1 MNKFLKPLLWLLP
14 AMLFTATGW
23 AQEAVN
29 PKPVY
34 LLDAGNTAT
43 DRWTTIDKNGS
54 YPAFLQADTTYGELY
69 ATTTSGGN
77 FFNTYSAPSV
87 GFSEGTYEGLDGTTY
102 SSVFEEMA
110 ATLGLE
116 SIPESVYSD
125 NLQNGGANGHKLTVH
140 GLDPEKC
147 YVMYY
152 IGGATKDSQT
162 VAGFT
167 LEASGYLG
175 NPVLDYVCTSGSAIH
190 ATSTVTAYAN
200 VLPVTTA
207 LRAANNGYLLVRVS
221 YVKPTAEGCLEFK
234 LSGERANICALAIAE
249 IDPQEDVS
257 AEVAESVNFSNV
269 EWSPSN
275 AKPNANVTLNVSG
288 EATLTMDK
296 TFLVN
301 TLTVQGAGPLTIAK
315 TESNKLTA
323 TTTTIS
329 TDTTVEAGA
338 ATLGAVTIDADKT
351 LTVKEGV
358 ALASLSGSGTLN
370 LDVGGSTTLGNYAL
384 NSFSGTTKVS
394 SGTLKYTA
402 SANRPR
408 GEIIVSGA
416 SAALQIADNT
426 DILGWGSGLPGITIE
441 NDGRFE
447 AFNRDTFS
455 RVLTLNTGRLVFNA
469 DNQDA
474 GRSFDLYNNSK
485 IVSSGTSTIGGANAT
500 NDAESN
506 DPIVASGIIAIR
518 RSDLEIE
525 VTDGTLSVYS
535 AIGTAAGNGGSVYK
549 KGAGTLA
556 IYRAATSALPVVVD
570 AGELR
575 LVRKGSLTTG
585 AMTVNA
591 NATLA
596 YVGTQTP
603 TNAITNNG
611 TIAADGEGTV
621 ADLTGATLS
630 GSGSYDVKNGATL
643 ILKKAQ
649 ADAGTVTVAADATL
663 KVKVD
668 SYDTVTLDT
677 VALAEGKNVVFV
689 LPSGDEVIGTGATM
703 PEQSVYTY
711 TATAGE
717 ENNWS
722 TVANWKLNG
731 VAVDAVPSGTVT
743 TPVEVVLTGATTL
756 TMDVAGVTLSALSVS
771 GGDLTIAG
779 ENALT
784 VNTVAT
790 ANKVVVSG
798 ALTLDAPG
806 TEATPTKMTN
816 VFEVTEGGTLTT
828 KGYLNLSA
836 ENQVKS
842 GGALEVASGVAM
854 LNAAEQG
861 IKGSL
866 TIFTSATLKN
876 LRETDALAYGTANVI
891 VNVYG
896 TLDMGATRWT
906 IFANNNT
913 INLYA
918 GAIVQGAGQTG
929 NGALDIWEKSS
940 STPAINIKKYE
951 SDTTPVQLMAAVRC
965 RDGKVV
971 VNLEEGIEATWSG
984 NQTGINNNDGGLKVD
999 GAGTLKLTG
1008 TNTYTGGTEIAEGAT
1023 IEVATIGKLST
1034 SGAIVVN
1041 GRLCVNSGA
1050 SGTNDSAQA
1059 CGTAESP
1066 RLTGSGVLEFVG
1078 TNYYALPDG
1087 FTTPLAIENNH
1098 TGGIVVSDMN
1108 GMTIGTLSGNGKF
1121 RSDWGT
1127 DDTTSEPRVITVK
1140 QSAASTFSGMISPH
1154 KTSGSRRIKFL
1165 VTKAEGVAEGVD
1177 TTLTLAGN
1185 AVANNGAI
1193 LAVAEGAMVKVA
1205 GEGSWGQ
1212 SVVGA
1217 GTIIFE
1223 GKLPTGSGY
1232 TDEANWQGTV
1242 KLQNYT
1248 GSSNQGATELNL
1260 DAYGNAASVVE
1271 LANVTGWVG
1280 NGTVVPK
1287 LCLSE
1292 DGLTF
1297 NNGSTTSTATITV
1310 NALSG
1315 SGAIK
1320 GAVGKNW
1327 KYHVVVEDS
1336 TDFEGTIDLSETT
1349 SQCVSVVFGEGDAAE
1364 GKIVIAQGTTIPAG
1378 KTWKAVNGV
1387 TVTGEGTLSGSGSIA
1402 SALTYSSTAASTFGG
1417 SITGDLTVASGT
1429 LELTAFQ
1436 YDESAGRTIG
1446 NLAVDGGTLRINA
1459 PSDLSNGQ
1467 RFVEDRKSIA
1477 VAANAILE
1485 LNAGYA
1491 YLSAT
1496 GDGLTKVT
1504 GNFVLGVTGDSGLN
1518 NVTTHLEVVDGA
1530 TLSLRNWRADDYALT
1545 PASLKLNGTM
1555 GLNQSGNS
1563 KNTYVV
1569 NTRAIS
1575 GKGSLASGVTLALPE
1590 NATIDVTDGV
1600 VTAGTVTVAGAITVT
1615 GNVADGDYIL
1625 KCTNATAEDAAKI
1638 TVEGFAVTAD
1648 ATGYKAVAGGAVVDA
1663 SLKATFT
1670 GADQTLTW
1678 SELVGDVNA
1687 EKLYQGG
1694 TLTITFTAE
1703 GQTFTFDKDAAL
1715 AFSQITIN
1723 GEYAGTLAKTGSATV
1738 SATATAIDTDTTVE
1752 AGVASLG
1759 TVTIADDKTLT
1770 VKDVNTVSSLSGQ
1783 GVYNL
1788 DLGETTA
1795 DAYTIAADG
1804 KHYKV
1809 SSGTFTNAALNFSAT
1824 QTNYE
1829 FAGGDLT
1836 LSGNEGQFSFGT
1848 ADVTISG
1855 GTIRATHLITVQ
1867 GGNDRSTTI
1876 EQTGGEIILSGTGN
1890 GSDTPMANQTIM
1902 FGHWRNGSSN
1912 YTLSGGSLVAEE
1924 GGVRFGN
1931 DSSSAMTISGTG
1943 LFKVKGIKGKGTTES
1958 ALTITGGKLSLG
1970 DWGFDAINSF
1980 TFSAQGG
1987 EINAFGNATINQTIA
2002 LNGDVTL
2009 SADAE
2014 KTLTIYA
2021 ITGTGSL
2028 TITGEGTV
2036 ALPEAVVETIPVTV
2050 AEGATL
2056 KVIPTVDAA
2065 VLGKII
2071 LAEGSVVEGTL
2082 TVDGVE
2088 EFTHDGTTI
2097 SFTPDATI
2105 TGSAWWWDY
2114 EFNGNGNNIGS
2125 EASALSWD
2133 GDRPYQNA
2141 EYTEPVEGDTNQ
2153 MLKLPARPWRNVS
2166 IWPAEATFVM
2176 YAKAGTNADSVLA
2189 SFGSSTHG
2197 SSKAIT
2203 LMTGTNPENGDM
2215 RLVYTEGTAA
2225 ENVVDLVEN
2234 LSVPNAT
2241 TSYHLYAFVLET
2253 VDEKTH
2259 VSVYVDGG
2267 LVATYTADSIIQ
2279 LGGGFQI
2286 ASVHGGCPSGLNR
2299 LANEDTATMDFL
2311 RVSNTVLSSEAM
2323 KALANAYPYTS
2334 PNGTATRTVESTDEV
2349 KAWIG
2354 AEGQTVWTQ
2363 TTLADDG
2370 SGTTTDEAQVAPT
2383 AGSVVKV
2390 TVIDETSV
2398 ALNIPA
2404 EGVSYE
2410 KLELFGDGELTLTA
2424 VENAGLMTIA
2434 GMTSISANATITAG
2448 AVKVGAVDVATDKIL
2463 TFDYSA
2469 YDFSGIW
2476 ASTTIPLTG
2485 LATGEGTVAVTFP
2498 ATKPAQITTW
2508 ECVKDA
2514 NTQSYALKITVDSSA
2529 LTGVISGDC
2538 TWDEI
2543 SEWKI
2548 GETAV
2553 AKPSDWSL
2561 VQAVT
2566 LSGTGTVTLP
2576 EGGIAPDTLKID
2588 GAITLALPG
2597 EATATI
2603 PSLVIGADANVTI
2616 PQALTVTAM
2625 EIGEGA
2631 TIGYAATTSGMAIA
2645 EPLTGNYNLT
2655 VVSGTVTLTG
2665 ESDNAAYIGT
2675 ITVKGGAT
2683 LVLGYGVGL
2692 PATAPI
2698 ALEDGATLFAKNG
2711 AGTSSIIASAIT
2723 INGAVTIKGSENG
2736 EHTRFTGAIS
2746 GTGTLTIAS
2755 GNYTDKFAIDGAITG
2770 ALKVVV
2776 SIGYD
2781 VTFTSNENAF
2791 TGGLEIA
2798 EGGKLT
2804 VTQPGAMGTKGVVNN
2819 GALTFAF
2826 PAEGEGGSYTDAFS
2840 GTGDYTLASGSLTWK
2855 LSADVAVDALTVSGG
2870 KMTIVP
2876 TVNNTSLN
2884 VNDAITIA
2892 NGTLVIAPT
2901 APTGSNGV
2909 ALATNASVT
2918 IGNGGAL
2925 AFSGETACLF
2935 AHGEI
2940 GSSAIT
2946 VGQGGTIY
2954 AGVNSIPFPVTL
2966 ASGSVLDLYG
2976 YGVDVDGGFLTTTP
2990 LGLTKA
2996 LTLPT
3001 GENETVTVK
3010 LPTASSFL
3018 TYIGDAI
3025 EDWASRFVFTTS
3037 DGTPQTLEG
3046 VYLVDGGMNNVH
3058 NFTFASVVEI
3068 EGMSD
3073 AVAADIAQLVATL
3086 TAGEQLEVTE
3096 VVNADAAVCFEDIA
3110 YDYTLQ
3116 EEVLQS
3122 GKVTLT
3128 YGFGV
3133 GDITVVQRTV
3143 DETTSNW
3150 IAVAVKVTDGGMGYG
3165 AEYASPAALRAG
3177 TQIQLSKD
3185 DGDSYGETAL
3195 TPLTADE
3202 LTAAGLMNG
3211 EGVYWY
3217 WAETLPEIATGKTS
3231 TTVKY
3236 KVRAV
3241 NDGTAPAQE

>member
-1 MNKFLKPLLWLLP
+1 MSKFFKSLLLLLS
-14 AMLFTATGW
+14 AGLFATTGW
-23 AQEAVN
+23 AQETVN

-43 DRWTTIDKNGS
+43 EGWTTISKNGS
-54 YPAFLQADTTYGELY
+54 YSAFLQADTTYGELY

-77 FFNTYSAPSV
+77 FFNTYPAPSV

-116 SIPESVYSD
+116 SIPGSVYSD
-125 NLQNGGANGHKLTVH
+125 NLQNGGFSNHILTVH

-152 IGGATKDSQT
+152 IGGADKENQT

-175 NPVLDYVCTSGSAIH
+175 NPVLDYVCTSGSASH

-207 LRAANNGYLLVRVS
+207 LQAASNGYLLVRVS
-221 YVKPTAEGCLEFK
+221 YVKPTADGCLKFK

-249 IDPQEDVS
+249 VDPQEDVS
-257 AEVAESVNFSNV
+257 AEVAGSVNFSNV
-269 EWSPSN
+269 VWSPSN
-275 AKPNANVTLNVSG
+275 AKPNANVTFDVRG

-301 TLTVQGAGPLTIAK
+301 TLTVQDAGPLTIAK
-315 TESNKLTA
+315 TESNKLIATA
-323 TTTTIS
+323 TLVN

-338 ATLGAVTIDADKT
+338 ASLGTVTIDADKT

-384 NSFSGTTKVS
+384 NSFSGVTKVS

-402 SANRPR
+402 SANRPA

-426 DILGWGSGLPGITIE
+426 DLLGYDSGLPGITIE

-469 DNQDA
+469 DDQDS

-518 RSDLEIE
+518 RSNLEIE

-556 IYRAATSALPVVVD
+556 VYRAATSALPVVVD

-596 YVGTQTP
+596 YVGTQAP
-603 TNAITNNG
+603 TNTLRNNG
-611 TIAADGEGTV
+611 TITADGEGTV

-630 GSGSYDVKNGATL
+630 GSGSYDVTNGATL

-649 ADAGTVTVAADATL
+649 VDAGTVTVAAEATL

-677 VALAEGKNVVFV
+677 VELAEGKNVVFV
-689 LPSGDEVIGTGATM
+689 LPSGDEVIGSGATM
-703 PEQSVYTY
+703 PAQTRYTY

-717 ENNWS
+717 ENLWS
-722 TVANWKLNG
+722 ETAKWTQG
-731 VAVDAVPSGTVT
+731 GSAVDAVPSGTVT

-784 VNTVAT
+784 VKTVAT

-806 TEATPTKMTN
+806 TEAAPTEMAN
-816 VFEVTEGGTLTT
+816 VFEVAEGGTLTT
-828 KGYLNLSA
+828 KGYLNLTA

-866 TIFTSATLKN
+866 TIFTGATLKN
-876 LRETDALAYGTANVI
+876 SRETDALAYNTANVI

-940 STPAINIKKYE
+940 GTPAINIKKYE

-984 NQTGINNNDGGLKVD
+984 NQTGINNNAGGLKVD

-1008 TNTYTGGTEIAEGAT
+1008 TNTYTGGTEIATGAT

-1041 GRLCVNSGA
+1041 GRLRVNNGA
-1050 SGTNDSAQA
+1050 SGTDDSAQA

-1098 TGGIVVSDMN
+1098 TGGVVVSNTN

-1121 RSDWGT
+1121 RSDMGT

-1140 QSAASTFSGMISPH
+1140 QSVASTFSGMISPH
-1154 KTSGSRRIKFL
+1154 RTSGSRRIKFL

-1185 AVANNGAI
+1185 AAANNGAI

-1242 KLQNYT
+1242 KLQNYA
-1248 GSSNQGATELNL
+1248 GSPNQGAAELNL
-1260 DAYGNAASVVE
+1260 DAYGSTASVVE

-1349 SQCVSVVFGEGDAAE
+1349 SQCVSVVFGEGDAAD

-1378 KTWKAVNGV
+1378 KTWKAVNGI
-1387 TVTGEGTLSGSGSIA
+1387 TVTEAATLSGTGTIA

-1436 YDESAGRTIG
+1436 YDENAGRTIG

-1555 GLNQSGNS
+1555 GLNQSGTS

-1575 GKGSLASGVTLALPE
+1575 GKGSLASGVTLALQE
-1590 NATIDVTDGV
+1590 NATIDVTDDV
-1600 VTAGTVTVAGAITVT
+1600 VTAGTVTLAGAVTVT
-1615 GNVADGDYIL
+1615 GSVADGDYIL
-1625 KCTNATAEDAAKI
+1625 KCTNATAVDAAKI

-1648 ATGYKAVAGGAVVDA
+1648 ETGYKAVAGGAVVDA
-1663 SLKATFT
+1663 SLETTFT
-1670 GADQTLTW
+1670 AADQTLTW
-1678 SELVGDVNA
+1678 SELVGDANA

-1723 GEYAGTLAKTGSATV
+1723 GDYAGTLAKTGTATV

-1795 DAYTIAADG
+1795 DAYTIVADG

-1809 SSGTFTNAALNFSAT
+1809 SSGTFTNAALNFSDT

-1836 LSGNEGQFSFGT
+1836 LTGNEGQFSFGT

-1867 GGNDRSTTI
+1867 GGDNRSTTI
-1876 EQTGGEIILSGTGN
+1876 EQTDGDIILSGTGD
-1890 GSDTPMANQTIM
+1890 GSNTPMANQTIM

-1931 DSSSAMTISGTG
+1931 DSPSAMTISDTG
-1943 LFKVKGIKGKGTTES
+1943 LFKVKGIKGKGTTAS

-2014 KTLTIYA
+2014 KTLTIYT
-2021 ITGTGSL
+2021 IKGSGTL
-2028 TITGEGTV
+2028 TIAGEGTV
-2036 ALPEAVVETIPVTV
+2036 ALSDAVVETIPVTV
-2050 AEGATL
+2050 AAGATL
-2056 KVIPTVDAA
+2056 KVIPTVDAV

-2088 EFTHDGTTI
+2088 EFTRDGTTI

-2114 EFNGNGNNIGS
+2114 EFNGDFASIGTDTTTMTANDNAYKS
-2125 EASALSWD
+2125 HTDDGQSLYFQRTPYRSVAFASQDAFT
-2133 GDRPYQNA
+2133 A
-2141 EYTEPVEGDTNQ
+2141 
-2153 MLKLPARPWRNVS
+2153 
-2166 IWPAEATFVM
+2166 VM
-2176 YAKAGTNADSVLA
+2176 YCQSGNLNNVPLV
-2189 SFGSSTHG
+2189 SFGTKDG
-2197 SSKAIT
+2197 LAVI
-2203 LMTGTNPENGDM
+2203 LATGANAANGEMQISLNRSNSLTSLAD
-2215 RLVYTEGTAA
+2215 
-2225 ENVVDLVEN
+2225 N
-2234 LSVPNAT
+2234 LIVPNAT
-2241 TSYHLYAFVLET
+2241 TAKHLYAFTYDVQADQT
-2253 VDEKTH
+2253 VI
-2259 VSVYVDGG
+2259 SVYVDGK
-2267 LVATYTADSIIQ
+2267 LKKVTTINERLHVSD
-2279 LGGGFQI
+2279 GFQI
-2286 ASVHGGCPSGLNR
+2286 GSVYGGMVTGLSRYSDAGELN
-2299 LANEDTATMDFL
+2299 DGTIDFL
-2311 RVSNTVLSSEAM
+2311 RVAKGVLSAETM
-2323 KALANAYPYTS
+2323 TALAKAYPYVSEKGIAQRTIADATANWVADAAWTQKVPDTDDAMQAA
-2334 PNGTATRTVESTDEV
+2334 PNDGTNVELTAT
-2349 KAWIG
+2349 AN
-2354 AEGQTVWTQ
+2354 TQ
-2363 TTLADDG
+2363 
-2370 SGTTTDEAQVAPT
+2370 
-2383 AGSVVKV
+2383 V
-2390 TVIDETSV
+2390 TVNLEAD
-2398 ALNIPA
+2398 A
-2404 EGVSYE
+2404 SYE
-2410 KLELFGDGELTLTA
+2410 TL
-2424 VENAGLMTIA
+2424 TIA
-2434 GMTSISANATITAG
+2434 GSDVTFVAGEAAKKIVAGDVTIDANVTIPYG
-2448 AVKVGAVDVATDKIL
+2448 VAEIGTLTVNTGKTL
-2463 TFDYSA
+2463 TFDFLG
-2469 YDFSGIW
+2469 YDFASIW
-2476 ASTTIPLTG
+2476 ADRTISLTG
-2485 LATGEGTVAVTFP
+2485 LAVIAEEATVTAVMP
-2498 ATKPAQITTW
+2498 EPLPAQIQSATIAYNDTTQ
-2508 ECVKDA
+2508 E
-2514 NTQSYALKITVDSSA
+2514 YALKITVDSSA

-2548 GETAV
+2548 GEVAV
-2553 AKPSDWSL
+2553 EKPSDWSL

-2588 GAITLALPG
+2588 GTITLALPG
-2597 EATATI
+2597 ETTATI
-2603 PSLVIGADANVTI
+2603 PSLVIGAGANVTI
-2616 PQALTVTAM
+2616 PQALTVTEM

-2631 TIGYAATTSGMAIA
+2631 TIGYAATSEMAIA

-2665 ESDNAAYIGT
+2665 ASDNVAYIGT
-2675 ITVKGGAT
+2675 ITVKDGAT

-2711 AGTSSIIASAIT
+2711 AGTSSTIASAIT
-2723 INGAVTIKGSENG
+2723 IDGAVTIKGSENG
-2736 EHTRFTGAIS
+2736 NNTCFTGAIS

-2755 GNYTDKFAIDGAITG
+2755 GDYDNKFAIDGAITG

-2776 SIGYD
+2776 SIDDG
-2781 VTFTSNENAF
+2781 VTFSGVNAF
-2791 TGGLEIA
+2791 TGGLEIV

-2804 VTQPGAMGTKGVVNN
+2804 VTQPGAMGTGGVVNN

-2826 PAEGEGGSYTDAFS
+2826 PAEGEGGSYTDVFS

-2855 LSADVAVDALTVSGG
+2855 LGANVAVNALTVSGG
-2870 KMTIVP
+2870 EMTIVP
-2876 TVNNTSLN
+2876 TVNNTSLG
-2884 VNDAITIA
+2884 VQDAITIA

-2901 APTGSNGV
+2901 APDGYNGV
-2909 ALATNASVT
+2909 TLATDASVT
-2918 IGNGGAL
+2918 IGDGGAL
-2925 AFSGETACLF
+2925 AFSGETARLF

-2954 AGVNSIPFPVTL
+2954 AGVNGITFPMTL
-2966 ASGSVLDLYG
+2966 ANGAILDLYG
-2976 YGVDVDGGFLTTTP
+2976 YGVDVDGDFLTTMT
-2990 LGLTKA
+2990 LQLTKA

-3001 GENETVTVK
+3001 GENQTVTVK
-3010 LPTASSFL
+3010 LPKATSFL
-3018 TYIGDAI
+3018 TYTGEAI
-3025 EDWASRFVFTTS
+3025 EDWASRRFVFTKS
-3037 DGTPQTLEG
+3037 DGTLHTLEG
-3046 VYLVDGGMNNVH
+3046 VYLVDGSVGNAH

-3086 TAGEQLEVTE
+3086 TGGEQLEVTE

-3116 EEVLQS
+3116 EEVLQD

-3133 GDITVVQRTV
+3133 GDITVAQRTV
-3143 DETTSNW
+3143 NETSSNW

-3165 AEYASPAALRAG
+3165 AENAWPAKLRVG
-3177 TQIQLSKD
+3177 TQIHLSKNG
-3185 DGDSYGETAL
+3185 GDSYDEENAL
-3195 TPLTADE
+3195 TPLTDDE
-3202 LTAAGLMNG
+3202 LTAAGLVNG

-3217 WAETLPEIATGKTS
+3217 WAETLPEIDSQATS
-3231 TTVKY
+3231 TTVEY
-3236 KVRAV
+3236 KVKAV
-3241 NDGTAPAQE
+3241 NNGATPAQQ

>member
-43 DRWTTIDKNGS
+43 DGWTTIDKNGS

-77 FFNTYSAPSV
+77 FFNTYPAPSV

-167 LEASGYLG
+167 LEASGYSG
-175 NPVLDYVCTSGSAIH
+175 NPVLDYVCTSGSANH

-207 LRAANNGYLLVRVS
+207 LRAASNGYLLVRVS

-301 TLTVQGAGPLTIAK
+301 ALTVQGAGPLTIAK

-384 NSFSGTTKVS
+384 NSFSGVTKVS

-402 SANRPR
+402 SANRPA

-426 DILGWGSGLPGITIE
+426 DILGWDSGLPGITIE

-469 DNQDA
+469 DDQNS

-649 ADAGTVTVAADATL
+649 ADAGTVTVAAEATL

-677 VALAEGKNVVFV
+677 VELAEGKNVVFV

-756 TMDVAGVTLSALSVS
+756 TMDVAGVTLSALSVL

-806 TEATPTKMTN
+806 TEVAPTKMTN

-828 KGYLNLSA
+828 KGYLNLPA
-836 ENQVKS
+836 LNQLHAGTLTVS
-842 GGALEVASGVAM
+842 GGKTLWKNEGGSWSAGLTGTVTVESGAILALSGSDIVNWSGGDSAP
-854 LNAAEQG
+854 
-861 IKGSL
+861 L
-866 TIFTSATLKN
+866 TINVKGELALGTTRLGLNKKTL
-876 LRETDALAYGTANVI
+876 
-891 VNVYG
+891 
-896 TLDMGATRWT
+896 
-906 IFANNNT
+906 
-913 INLYA
+913 NLYA
-918 GAIVQGAGQTG
+918 GATVTGEGDGQ
-929 NGALDIWEKSS
+929 GALDYFGNGSVSE
-940 STPAINIKKYE
+940 INVLADGE
-951 SDTTPVQLMAAVRC
+951 NTADVTVAAKIRTREGALPTFTVDEGMTAVVSGVILGGSKIVA
-965 RDGKVV
+965 DG
-971 VNLEEGIEATWSG
+971 T
-984 NQTGINNNDGGLKVD
+984 
-999 GAGTLKLTG
+999 GTLKLTG
-1008 TNTYTGGTEIAEGAT
+1008 TNTYTGGTTINEGAT
-1023 IEVATIGKLST
+1023 IEIVNIDNLAT
-1034 SGAIVVN
+1034 SGAVVVN
-1041 GRLCVNSGA
+1041 GRLRIAPNGDTNQ
-1050 SGTNDSAQA
+1050 SGTAA
-1059 CGTAESP
+1059 YGTAEAP
-1066 RLTGSGVLEFVG
+1066 RLTGTGVLEFAG
-1078 TNYYALPDG
+1078 AGYYAIPAG
-1087 FTTPLAIENNH
+1087 FTTPLAVENNRA
-1098 TGGIVVSDMN
+1098 GGIVVT
-1108 GMTIGTLSGNGKF
+1108 GAPGITIGTLSGSGYF
-1121 RSDWGT
+1121 RADWGDNGEGT
-1127 DDTTSEPRVITVK
+1127 RVITVK
-1140 QSAASTFSGMISPH
+1140 QSAASTFSGTVQAGNTGTRTMSI
-1154 KTSGSRRIKFL
+1154 L
-1165 VTKAEGVAEGVD
+1165 VTTADGVEEDTD
-1177 TTLTLAGN
+1177 TTLTLSGNNTTAGTTLS
-1185 AVANNGAI
+1185 I
-1193 LAVAEGAMVKVA
+1193 AEGATVKVA
-1205 GEGSWGQ
+1205 GEGSWAQ

-1248 GSSNQGATELNL
+1248 GSSGQGATELNL
-1260 DAYGNAASVVE
+1260 DAYGSPASVVE

-1349 SQCVSVVFGEGDAAE
+1349 SQCVSVVFGEGDAAD

-1402 SALTYSSTAASTFGG
+1402 STLTYSSTAASSFGG

-1467 RFVEDRKSIA
+1467 RFVEDRKSIT

-1575 GKGSLASGVTLALPE
+1575 GKGSLASGVTLALQE

-1600 VTAGTVTVAGAITVT
+1600 VTAGTVTVAGAVTVT
-1615 GNVADGDYIL
+1615 GSVADGDYIL

-1663 SLKATFT
+1663 SLEATFT
-1670 GADQTLTW
+1670 EADQTLTW
-1678 SELVGDVNA
+1678 SELVGENA

-1715 AFSQITIN
+1715 AFSQITIK
-1723 GEYAGTLAKTGSATV
+1723 GEYAGTLAKTGSAAV
-1738 SATATAIDTDTTVE
+1738 SATATAINTDTTVE
-1752 AGVASLG
+1752 ASVASLG

-1770 VKDVNTVSSLSGQ
+1770 VKDVNTVEAFAAESQ

-1836 LSGNEGQFSFGT
+1836 LTGNEGQFSFGT

-1902 FGHWRNGSSN
+1902 FGHWRNASSN

-1931 DSSSAMTISGTG
+1931 DSSSAMTISGNG
-1943 LFKVKGIKGKGTTES
+1943 LFKVKGIKGKGSTAS

-1987 EINAFGNATINQTIA
+1987 EINAFGNATINQTVA

-2050 AEGATL
+2050 AVGATL

-2088 EFTHDGTTI
+2088 EFTPDGTTI

-2114 EFNGNGNNIGS
+2114 EFNGNDNNIGS
-2125 EASALSWD
+2125 EGTALSWD
-2133 GDRPYQNA
+2133 GDRPYQGS
-2141 EYTEPVEGDTNQ
+2141 EYTEAVEGDTNQ

-2189 SFGSSTHG
+2189 SFGSSAHG

-2354 AEGQTVWTQ
+2354 TGEQTVWTQ

-2370 SGTTTDEAQVAPT
+2370 SGATTDEAQVAPT

-2424 VENAGLMTIA
+2424 VENAGLITIA

-2529 LTGVISGDC
+2529 LTGVISDDC

-2548 GETAV
+2548 GEVAV
-2553 AKPSDWSL
+2553 SKPSDWSL

-2588 GAITLALPG
+2588 GTITLALPG
-2597 EATATI
+2597 ETMATI
-2603 PSLVIGADANVTI
+2603 PSLVIGAGANVTI
-2616 PQALTVTAM
+2616 PQTLTVTAM

-2665 ESDNAAYIGT
+2665 ASDNAAYTGT
-2675 ITVKGGAT
+2675 ITVKDGAT

-2692 PATAPI
+2692 PATAAI

-2711 AGTSSIIASAIT
+2711 AGTSSTIASAIT
-2723 INGAVTIKGSENG
+2723 IDGDVTIKGSEYEEN
-2736 EHTRFTGAIS
+2736 TRFTGAIS

-2755 GNYTDKFAIDGAITG
+2755 GDYDNKFAIDGAITG

-2791 TGGLEIA
+2791 TGGLEIV

-2840 GTGDYTLASGSLTWK
+2840 GTGDYTLASGSLTWIFG
-2855 LSADVAVDALTVSGG
+2855 ADVAVNALTVSGG

-2876 TVNNTSLN
+2876 TANNTSLN

-2901 APTGSNGV
+2901 ATDGYNGV
-2909 ALATNASVT
+2909 ALATDVSVT

-2925 AFSGETACLF
+2925 AFSGETARLF
-2935 AHGEI
+2935 VHDGVPI
-2940 GSSAIT
+2940 GTSAIT
-2946 VGQGGTIY
+2946 VEQGGTIY
-2954 AGVNSIPFPVTL
+2954 AGVNGITFPMTL
-2966 ASGSVLDLYG
+2966 ANGAILDLYG
-2976 YGVDVDGGFLTTTP
+2976 YGVDVDGDFLTTMT
-2990 LGLTKA
+2990 LQLTKA

-3018 TYIGDAI
+3018 TYTGEAI
-3025 EDWASRFVFTTS
+3025 EDWALRFVFTKS

-3165 AEYASPAALRAG
+3165 AEYASPAALRSG
-3177 TQIQLSKD
+3177 TKIQLSKN
-3185 DGDSYGETAL
+3185 DGVSYEEKTAL
-3195 TPLTADE
+3195 TPEE
-3202 LTAAGLMNG
+3202 LTAAGLVNG